1 LAPSDGL
8 DVDTLL
14 KRADLALYRAK
25 AEGRS
30 RFSFFAAGMDTEAE
44 ARRTLEAD
52 LRDALAKGEFQL
64 FYQPFMN
71 LAQGKVTGC
80 EALLRWHHPA
90 RGPVAPAEFI
100 PLAEETGLIIP
111 LGEWIL
117 RQACAEAARFPETIR
132 VAVNVSV
139 VQFRNPHFVP
149 FVVSALAAAGLS
161 PHRLELEITE
171 TVLLE
176 ESEATLKTLHHL
188 RSLGV
193 RVALDDFGTGY
204 SSLSYLSSF
213 PFDKLKIDRSF
224 VSGLGTNPDCAA
236 IVRAIVGLGT
246 SLGMTITAEGV
257 ETPAQLDFIRAV
269 GCSEVQGYIV
279 DPPQPVGD
287 AVRTFAQDRS
297 AAAA

>member
-1 LAPSDGL
+1 MDPPPGL
-8 DVDTLL
+8 
-14 KRADLALYRAK
+14 
-25 AEGRS
+25 
-30 RFSFFAAGMDTEAE
+30 
-44 ARRTLEAD
+44 
-52 LRDALAKGEFQL
+52 
-64 FYQPFMN
+64 
-71 LAQGKVTGC
+71 
-80 EALLRWHHPA
+80 
-90 RGPVAPAEFI
+90 RGGGP
-100 PLAEETGLIIP
+100 
-111 LGEWIL
+111 
-117 RQACAEAARFPETIR
+117 FPETICI
-132 VAVNVSV
+132 AVNVSV

-149 FVVSALAAAGLS
+149 FVVSALAAAGLL

-171 TVLLE
+171 TVLME

-269 GCSEVQGYIV
+269 GCSEAQGYIIERRNPSATRSASSRRTAP
-279 DPPQPVGD
+279 PPQRERQPERMP
-287 AVRTFAQDRS
+287 AFKRS
-297 AAAA
+297 R